1 MGQLLFFRLRRLGL
15 NVSLIPS
22 GGSEVLEGIAHAGK
36 GDLVITFGF
45 GKLSE
50 ESRMILSC
58 AKTAGFRTMAFTSR
72 LYAPAG
78 QQADISLY
86 VYRGG
91 EEEYHSMTAAAAVA
105 DALVLAVSEQLKE
118 ASARS
123 LVRVQK
129 LKEAYRKKEI

>member
-1 MGQLLFFRLRRLGL
+1 M
-15 NVSLIPS
+15 
-22 GGSEVLEGIAHAGK
+22 H
-36 GDLVITFGF
+36 
-45 GKLSE
+45 
-50 ESRMILSC
+50 
-58 AKTAGFRTMAFTSR
+58 
-72 LYAPAG
+72 
-78 QQADISLY
+78 QADLCLF
-86 VYRGG
+86 VDRGG